1 MLLDYLFL
9 KRKKRTKKRKG
20 EEKEVEKAIPPV
32 LELALLDGW
41 SWVRQEVLIT
51 SVKYVNPPFC
61 S

>member
-9 KRKKRTKKRKG
+9 KRKKRTKKRGK
-20 EEKEVEKAIPPV
+20 KEVEETIPPV